1 MTAMPTSPGTSV
13 VLLRCWLLLAL
24 ILWQGALSAA
34 GVSWAPLPPGWQ
46 AWHQDPSGQAQPVAG
61 TSTEIATGR
70 QLILAGGDPSH
81 GRAVIEVR
89 LSTKPIDTLEAF
101 AAEFEGQ
108 GLDRTYRFEDSEFNS
123 YPSFHGIPARGYT
136 ASFQDWLVRL
146 DVPGGRPWV
155 AQMVTCAH
163 GQGRPG
169 REYCERY
176 AAELEQVRA
185 SIRFTGAG
193 PAPVPPKPASY
204 RAYIEVPPDLKPGDV
219 LSPSAVIV
227 DEDGRPPAGEITLVW
242 RIGGVQANSAIWDGK
257 ATTIRLDASAEGQ
270 ALAAELAL
278 PAYGTAPP
286 PAAPPPAAPI
296 PVGPVPG
303 LTGIGELPGPR
314 DATEG
319 LTGMLGPAA
328 LGLLGA
334 MLSGLLNAPPG
345 RTPPTPPVEPKPK
358 SRKRARAAGDEDSPE
373 DGEDETGG
381 ENAREQPKPGKES
394 PGEKP
399 GKEAPRRRPRAPK
412 PGADSARTGPAGP
425 DPSPPVRLGP
435 DGRPLVPANP
445 DRAARARR
453 AAELAKG
460 EVEKAERETRI
471 GRIFTDSL
479 GRAGKEIVE
488 AGQTLA
494 DGARSA
500 ARTAG
505 HFITGLRA
513 VATDSKATGEAL
525 RAGIK
530 GLADNL
536 RTAGRLAQAGAV
548 AAGEGLSAAAA
559 AAKKAYHDPSLLAK
573 AVSGLG
579 AAAWAKLTAPGA
591 IWGAIKNFSG
601 LAHFEKAV
609 DPKLSLLQRIGE
621 VGSGV
626 MTFYGAA
633 QTAAKVAAAAQ
644 RSAQGLAARFGG
656 GAAAAGQAPAQ
667 QGLRALA
674 PRPPARLDPAAA
686 ARQARAKESLRALSE
701 RPKPRMNAS
710 YVPAN
715 QPPDLRGMPP
725 ANVRHAQVVADK
737 YGAQIQIR
745 PTNPDA
751 RRLLEGGAHP
761 KPEFLKMKTIDRDD
775 ILIGAPRDGVGK
787 VGYFKPQLPPKGSVD
802 AATYQRLEAR
812 ALQRAKEFDDQAPKV
827 AKLLKDKKIVV
838 RPDGTVLN
846 GKTGRPFAGD
856 HDLFDIRGVN
866 GEELPEAV
874 RAQIRRE
881 LSKPPFNLQHP
892 EHAAWDYSHLRKTV
906 ETGEASSPYSIAQGV
921 DQKILGSHRPG
932 GEALI
937 TMNPDRPP
945 GSSFLSPPAPDIRG
959 IL

>member
-1 MTAMPTSPGTSV
+1 MAPGLSRTLLFGLLTLWVVAAAASSASDDFSWGPLPLGWQAELLSGEQREALPAPGRFRPDGRSV
-13 VLLRCWLLLAL
+13 SLRRE
-24 ILWQGALSAA
+24 ISGSQPGALSAHVLIGFDGVVSNPFSQWEDSSAARNEGSDA
-34 GVSWAPLPPGWQ
+34 GHGQLNGMPARYLFLPGSPSEKRVTDIRLWLLDTTVGGRHPVVMTQLHCWAF
-46 AWHQDPSGQAQPVAG
+46 
-61 TSTEIATGR
+61 TGP
-70 QLILAGGDPSH
+70 DW
-81 GRAVIEVR
+81 
-89 LSTKPIDTLEAF
+89 
-101 AAEFEGQ
+101 
-108 GLDRTYRFEDSEFNS
+108 LDRCEVLRKELSSVLASVRVGAPPPSE
-123 YPSFHGIPARGYT
+123 
-136 ASFQDWLVRL
+136 L
-146 DVPGGRPWV
+146 
-155 AQMVTCAH
+155 
-163 GQGRPG
+163 
-169 REYCERY
+169 
-176 AAELEQVRA
+176 
-185 SIRFTGAG
+185 
-193 PAPVPPKPASY
+193 
-204 RAYIEVPPDLKPGDV
+204 RAYIEVPSHLKPGDV

-242 RIGGVQANSAIWDGK
+242 RIGGVQANSVIWDGK
-257 ATTIRLDASAEGQ
+257 ALAIRLDASADGQ
-270 ALAAELAL
+270 ALTAELAL
-278 PAYGTAPP
+278 PAYGTGPP
-286 PAAPPPAAPI
+286 PAPPVR
-296 PVGPVPG
+296 VGPLPG

-334 MLSGLLNAPPG
+334 LLSGLLNAPPG
-345 RTPPTPPVEPKPK
+345 PTPPKPPAGPKPK
-358 SRKRARAAGDEDSPE
+358 SRKRGSGTGSE
-373 DGEDETGG
+373 DGAEDEEGG
-381 ENAREQPKPGKES
+381 IAGEADKDKPKTANDGPVDKPVKE
-394 PGEKP
+394 P
-399 GKEAPRRRPRAPK
+399 PRRRTGSTRA
-412 PGADSARTGPAGP
+412 GADSTRTGAAEP

-445 DRAARARR
+445 ERAGRVQRAGERE
-453 AAELAKG
+453 AKALKEAELAN
-460 EVEKAERETRI
+460 RP
-471 GRIFTDSL
+471 GRMFTDSL
-479 GRAGKEIVE
+479 GRAGKEIVDATKAIAE
-488 AGQTLA
+488 
-494 DGARSA
+494 GARDA

-505 HFITGLRA
+505 HFARGLRE

-548 AAGEGLSAAAA
+548 AAGKGLSAAAA
-559 AAKKAYHDPSLLAK
+559 AAKKAYHDPSLLTK
-573 AVSGLG
+573 AIAGLG
-579 AAAWAKLTAPGA
+579 AAAWDQLTAPGA

-601 LAHFEKAV
+601 LANFEKAV

-626 MTFYGAA
+626 MKFYGAA

-656 GAAAAGQAPAQ
+656 GAAAAGPAPAQ

-686 ARQARAKESLRALSE
+686 ARQARAKESLRALAE
-701 RPKPRMNAS
+701 RPMPRVNPR

-761 KPEFLKMKTIDRDD
+761 KPEFLKMKTINRDD
-775 ILIGAPRDGVGK
+775 ILLGAPRDGVGK

-802 AATYQRLEAR
+802 PATYQRLEAR

-827 AKLLKDKKIVV
+827 AKLLADKKIIV

-856 HDLFDIRGVN
+856 HDLFDIRGAK
-866 GEELPEAV
+866 GEPLPEAV

-906 ETGEASSPYSIAQGV
+906 EAGEASSPYSIAQGV

-937 TMNPDRPP
+937 TMSPDRPP
-945 GSSFLSPPAPDIRG
+945 SSSFLGPPAPDTRG
-959 IL
+959 NP